1 MVMDGQ
7 ESFPEGASILYRVVD
22 EHGKINDVK
31 PVKVIEDSRARTV
44 LWLPQGTPTL
54 KPELL
59 HPTRSGPRRWDKG
72 WRLVES
78 FWRRSEA
85 LIIIQG
91 SQSRAVWLKWS
102 KDRNF
107 LGWDINLQSPLCR
120 THLGFDI
127 EDHQLDIVVEPN
139 RQWRWKDEDELAL
152 AIERGRLTVE
162 QAQEVR
168 REGEAAVTDIE
179 AFRSPFC
186 DGWERWRPGPELQMP
201 ILSPAWNDVSMYDT
215 TD

>member
-1 MVMDGQ
+1 MSQVFRFFFQ
-7 ESFPEGASILYRVVD
+7 VPKLSV
-22 EHGKINDVK
+22 
-31 PVKVIEDSRARTV
+31 
-44 LWLPQGTPTL
+44 W
-54 KPELL
+54 
-59 HPTRSGPRRWDKG
+59 
-72 WRLVES
+72 
-78 FWRRSEA
+78 
-85 LIIIQG
+85 
-91 SQSRAVWLKWS
+91 SQSQSTHQLQF
-102 KDRNF
+102 F
-107 LGWDINLQSPLCR
+107 L
-120 THLGFDI
+120 
-127 EDHQLDIVVEPN
+127 LDIVVEPN